1 MNRRRTATAAVAAAL
16 VCACL
21 LPGCAPRDRS
31 GGKRVVVL
39 AFDGMDP
46 RIVREMFAKGGLPNM
61 KRLSETG
68 GFTELW
74 SSVPPQ
80 SPVAW
85 SNFITGKNPGGH
97 AIFDFIHRDP
107 ATYLPFLSTSET
119 IPPRRTLAL
128 GDYILPLSAG
138 TVLLKREGKA
148 FWEYLEEGGIPAT
161 IFRIPSNFPPVPGRA
176 QSLSG
181 MGTPDL
187 MGTYGIYQFFTS
199 DPADIPKDPSGA
211 EFTLVEPRDGAVR
224 AEIAG
229 PANSYRKEAPRL
241 SIAFTAWI
249 DEAHGAARI
258 DLPGESLIL
267 RQGEWSDWLV
277 LEFKPLALAPAV
289 RGICRLYLKEVRPRF
304 RLYVTPI
311 NIDPKA
317 PALPIDTP
325 RGYAAGVAEAV
336 GYFYTQG
343 MPENTK
349 TLTNDTFTID
359 EFYTHFRMVLDE
371 NHRLFDHIWE
381 RYRDGLL
388 FYYYSSTDLG
398 THIFW
403 HLRDPKHPIHNAQ
416 ARARLGDVIEE
427 TYAEMDGVVGKVM
440 AEIGDGATL
449 IVMSDHGFAPFYV
462 SFNLNGWLRE
472 NGYLVLRDGAS
483 EGSLFTNVD
492 WRKTRAYAIGLNSLY
507 LNLAGRE
514 RDGIVDPGAERDALL
529 RELAA
534 KLEAV
539 RDPGNGSAVIKRV
552 YRADEVYSGEY
563 AGRAPDL
570 VVGYDW
576 GYRTSWE
583 SALGDVKGTL
593 LATSTEE
600 WSGDHCGA
608 MEVVPGIL
616 FSNKRIALTDPHLY
630 DLTPSI
636 LAEFGL
642 PKPAD
647 MIGRNV
653 FEQ

>member
-1 MNRRRTATAAVAAAL
+1 M
-16 VCACL
+16 
-21 LPGCAPRDRS
+21 
-31 GGKRVVVL
+31 
-39 AFDGMDP
+39 
-46 RIVREMFAKGGLPNM
+46 
-61 KRLSETG
+61 
-68 GFTELW
+68 
-74 SSVPPQ
+74 
-80 SPVAW
+80 
-85 SNFITGKNPGGH
+85 
-97 AIFDFIHRDP
+97 
-107 ATYLPFLSTSET
+107 
-119 IPPRRTLAL
+119 
-128 GDYILPLSAG
+128 
-138 TVLLKREGKA
+138 
-148 FWEYLEEGGIPAT
+148 
-161 IFRIPSNFPPVPGRA
+161 
-176 QSLSG
+176 
-181 MGTPDL
+181 
-187 MGTYGIYQFFTS
+187 
-199 DPADIPKDPSGA
+199 
-211 EFTLVEPRDGAVR
+211 
-224 AEIAG
+224 
-229 PANSYRKEAPRL
+229 
-241 SIAFTAWI
+241 
-249 DEAHGAARI
+249 
-258 DLPGESLIL
+258 
-267 RQGEWSDWLV
+267 
-277 LEFKPLALAPAV
+277 
-289 RGICRLYLKEVRPRF
+289 
-304 RLYVTPI
+304 
-311 NIDPKA
+311 
-317 PALPIDTP
+317 
-325 RGYAAGVAEAV
+325 AEAV

-472 NGYLVLRDGAS
+472 NGYLVLRDGAA

-507 LNLAGRE
+507 LNLAGGSGTGSSIRGRSGTRPAGARRE
-514 RDGIVDPGAERDALL
+514 AGGGAGPGERLGRDQAGLPRGRGLLGRVCGA
-529 RELAA
+529 
-534 KLEAV
+534 
-539 RDPGNGSAVIKRV
+539 G
-552 YRADEVYSGEY
+552 
-563 AGRAPDL
+563 PDL

-636 LAEFGL
+636 LAEFGSRS
-642 PKPAD
+642 PR
-647 MIGRNV
+647 I
-653 FEQ
+653 